1 MKTLLIL
8 ILCILIQISVSA
20 QNILKISDTKT
31 SHLVCPDKVQ
41 YVQAGNYSIIQAE
54 VVPELSNLI
63 RVKAVQPFD
72 KSTSLT
78 VVCADR
84 IYSFELQYGND
95 APITYP
101 IETFDSQKAMTF
113 SGKMMPD
120 HLLKDLCD
128 QVLDQHRH
136 KFRKRKNRKRR
147 NQGSSELDQ
156 LEK

>member
-1 MKTLLIL
+1 MKTFLIL
-8 ILCILIQISVSA
+8 IICALFQFSVSA

-41 YVQAGNYSIIQAE
+41 YVQSGDYSIVQVE

-72 KSTSLT
+72 KPTSLT

-113 SGKMMPD
+113 SG
-120 HLLKDLCD
+120 
-128 QVLDQHRH
+128 
-136 KFRKRKNRKRR
+136 
-147 NQGSSELDQ
+147 
-156 LEK
+156 